1 MLFVLLFYGAFSALR
16 RAFQSEKLASNGVSF
31 LNTNVAI
38 GLSTATLLGY
48 LPYEYLQTWLTSYF
62 LYDSVSIMLG
72 NKIRFMDTVYLLHH
86 GLSIITLCQSQ
97 MAAVITR
104 LFLVAELSNWPM
116 YIVKH
121 LIETKRHEHL
131 QLWKT
136 IQFGMYAPLRIVGI
150 GSFFVMVEGAN
161 FVKVIGLPI
170 YAMGAVWSYKLWR
183 GLNKNKDIHH

>member
-1 MLFVLLFYGAFSALR
+1 
-16 RAFQSEKLASNGVSF
+16 
-31 LNTNVAI
+31 
-38 GLSTATLLGY
+38 
-48 LPYEYLQTWLTSYF
+48 
-62 LYDSVSIMLG
+62 
-72 NKIRFMDTVYLLHH
+72 
-86 GLSIITLCQSQ
+86 

-121 LIETKRHEHL
+121 MIETKRHEHL

-183 GLNKNKDIHH
+183 GLKQK